1 MTYNFKQNH
10 KKRLGFD
17 PETINSSSRQGP
29 EYSSTSARKLHN
41 THFQAV
47 LIRLDEYLPNVAG
60 TAAFGALQLHPL
72 GSCLRSICG
81 TLPKF
86 CKDSCCWSTP
96 SNCYISFVKSL
107 LNFVSTT
114 AVCPLKASLF
124 DW

>member
-47 LIRLDEYLPNVAG
+47 LIRWEEYLPNVVGTPAFG
-60 TAAFGALQLHPL
+60 RLALPLLKFARTAAIGPL
-72 GSCLRSICG
+72 RQTVTFHL
-81 TLPKF
+81 
-86 CKDSCCWSTP
+86 
-96 SNCYISFVKSL
+96 
-107 LNFVSTT
+107 
-114 AVCPLKASLF
+114 
-124 DW
+124 